1 MLQKSVQVNQNK
13 INFYFNASFKQL
25 KQLVNVESTFII
37 TDVNVYALHESAFK
51 NWKTIVIPAG
61 ESNKNLATVQL
72 IIEQLIE
79 LKADRTATIIGVGGG
94 VVTDITGFVAS
105 IYMRGVVFG
114 FVPTTLLA
122 MVDASIGGKNG
133 VDWNLY
139 KNIMGTIRQPSFLL
153 YDSTFLSTLPEL
165 EWQNGFAEI
174 IKHACIKNAAMFSML
189 EKVNPTAFKKNKL
202 QLNQLIQKNVQL
214 KMAVVKNDEN
224 EKGERKLL
232 NFGHTL
238 GHAIEN
244 EYGLSHGHAV
254 AVGVHYAAL
263 LSQQIL
269 GFKKAEAVSK
279 LLTKFGLP
287 TTFSFNL
294 EKVMQMLQ
302 MDKKRQQ
309 AEVHYIL
316 LEKIGKGVILP
327 IPLKDLEK
335 MYTQLV

>member
-1 MLQKSVQVNQNK
+1 
-13 INFYFNASFKQL
+13 
-25 KQLVNVESTFII
+25 
-37 TDVNVYALHESAFK
+37 
-51 NWKTIVIPAG
+51 
-61 ESNKNLATVQL
+61 
-72 IIEQLIE
+72 
-79 LKADRTATIIGVGGG
+79 
-94 VVTDITGFVAS
+94 VVTVITGFVAS
-105 IYMRGVVFG
+105 IYMRGVGFG

-122 MVDASIGGKNG
+122 MVDASSGGKNG

-139 KNIMGTIRQPSFLL
+139 KNIIGTIRQPSFLL
-153 YDSTFLSTLPEL
+153 NDTTFLNTLPEL

-174 IKHACIKNAAMFSML
+174 IKHACIKNAAMFTML
-189 EKVNPTAFKKNKL
+189 EKVNPAALKKNKL
-202 QLNQLIQKNVQL
+202 QLNQLIQKNVQI
-214 KMAVVKNDEN
+214 KVAVVKNDEN

-263 LSQQIL
+263 LSHRIL
-269 GFKKAEAVSK
+269 GFKKPEAVSN

-287 TTFSFNL
+287 TSFSFNT

-335 MYTQLV
+335 MYTQLS